1 MPVRR
6 SAAGKQH
13 GRLGQRGV
21 RPHAEA
27 QFLHRPQR
35 PPARGSQSAGGNY
48 TRFICIAAKPE
59 VYPGADRT
67 SLLVTLSNEPGSLYQ
82 VLARIYG
89 RGINLTKLESRPIPG
104 SDDTFRFYFDL
115 EASVYSPELPKLLGE
130 LESVCEHVCYLGS
143 YSETV

>member
-1 MPVRR
+1 MLALPGVKPSEIREIVSHGQALEQCSEFLKQLPNVTVTRCENTAAAARMVAESGRR
-6 SAAGKQH
+6 DLAAIAS
-13 GRLGQRGV
+13 
-21 RPHAEA
+21 PACAEIYG
-27 QFLHRPQR
+27 LHP
-35 PPARGSQSAGGNY
+35 
-48 TRFICIAAKPE
+48 
-59 VYPGADRT
+59 
-67 SLLVTLSNEPGSLYQ
+67 LQ